1 MVSPNAFER
10 QRGAGI
16 DGTARS
22 RSHCISPRKDDGRAM
37 VRQDPERKSLKALME
52 AGQGLKGFR
61 WPESYTDFDIRILRD
76 GTWTYQ
82 GDPIRRKKLCQLFAT
97 VLQRDEEGAYW
108 LVTPAE
114 RGRIQVDDAPFVAVE
129 MAERRNADGAP
140 VLAFRTNL
148 DHWVEAGPDHPIRVE
163 TDPDTAEPSPYIE
176 VRDGLE
182 ALIARPVF
190 YDMVERADS
199 RETETGT
206 ELAVESAGRRF
217 PLGTV

>member
-1 MVSPNAFER
+1 MS
-10 QRGAGI
+10 
-16 DGTARS
+16 
-22 RSHCISPRKDDGRAM
+22 
-37 VRQDPERKSLKALME
+37 RQDPERKSLKALMA
-52 AGQGLKGFR
+52 AGQGLNGFR
-61 WPESYTDFDIRILRD
+61 WPEQYTDFDIRILRD

-97 VLQRDEEGAYW
+97 VLQKDADGTYW

-114 RGRIQVDDAPFVAVE
+114 RGRIEVDDAPFVAVE
-129 MAERRNADGAP
+129 MTARADRDGGP

-148 DHWVEAGPDHPIRVE
+148 DHWVEAGPDHPIRVQ
-163 TDPDTAEPSPYIE
+163 TDPETAEPAPYIE

-190 YDMVERADS
+190 YDMVERAET
-199 RETETGT
+199 RETPHGT
-206 ELAVESAGRRF
+206 ELSVTSAGCRF